1 MFLLIKF
8 SLYTIGNYVIDIM
21 NKVSPPP
28 PPPPDFRLHS
38 RDITGLFWQLSWELI
53 VLHCKRKYS
62 SSLQFHRLPKLLCSM
77 ECWWRLGNKMNRNTG
92 SSERQWVYRKRTSWT
107 VHVWDWKKFP
117 KIRQRLERSWRWNL
131 LNDGRLWQTLVKFF
145 FFFFFFES
153 VVQRGSAFQLMTIPC

>member
-1 MFLLIKF
+1 MPLVITLLTSWIK
-8 SLYTIGNYVIDIM
+8 SLP
-21 NKVSPPP
+21 PPP

-77 ECWWRLGNKMNRNTG
+77 ECWRCLGNKMNRNTG
-92 SSERQWVYRKRTSWT
+92 SSERQWVCRKTDTLNSPCLRLNKISQNSTETGEVLKVKSIERWTSLT
-107 VHVWDWKKFP
+107 NFG
-117 KIRQRLERSWRWNL
+117 QY
-131 LNDGRLWQTLVKFF
+131 F

-153 VVQRGSAFQLMTIPC
+153 VVQRGSAFQLLTIPC